1 MGRRG
6 RRAYLGIGCSLAII
20 SSFALASS
28 PALASGA
35 VYAGEQYEPKLLA
48 VAGSGDY
55 RHVSIGGI
63 AWTNWNQP
71 VAEGKGTYTFQ
82 LCVPTYGPCSDA
94 AFYGVP
100 ARVKLG
106 GITTCKGRSYYTA
119 LEVTNEGSMENTLFV
134 PFHRNLA
141 ACPIRRPSRR

>member
-1 MGRRG
+1 M
-6 RRAYLGIGCSLAII
+6 I
-20 SSFALASS
+20 SIFAFAPSS
-28 PALASGA
+28 ALASGA
-35 VYAGEQYEPKLLA
+35 VYAGSQYEPARLL

-71 VAEGKGTYTFQ
+71 LAEGQGTYTFQ

-100 ARVKLG
+100 ARVKLS
-106 GITTCKGRSYYTA
+106 GITICRGRAYYTI
-119 LEVTNEGSMENTLFV
+119 LEVTNDGSMENTLFV
-134 PFHRNLA
+134 PFRRSVA
-141 ACPIRRPSRR
+141 PCPTRRHARR